1 MSKIPPPTHRHFEI
15 LVPPGKVRERI
26 DVFLT
31 HHVQNATRSKV
42 QQAIKLGLVLVDGK
56 PVRSSH
62 KVSPGEKIDI
72 TIPKPPAPDVVAEDI
87 PLEILYE
94 DDHLIIVNK
103 PAGMVTHPA
112 YSNYT
117 GTLVNA
123 LLYHCNNR
131 LSSLNDPT
139 RPGIVHRLD
148 KETSGLM
155 VVAKDDSTHAAL
167 AKQFSRRTIEREYHA
182 IVWGRFSKDEPPGR
196 AGRRHAAD
204 GVAGVK
210 RAPDRPGNNLS
221 GSIEASLG
229 RSKSDRKKIAV
240 MEDGKTAITE
250 YQVLE
255 EFEYLS
261 LVRLKLRTGRTHQI
275 RVHLHHIGHP
285 VFGDPT
291 YGGRRIAW
299 GGTEKKK
306 KEEVQKLLKLIT
318 RQALHAKTLGFLHP
332 ATREKMKFDSELP
345 EDMAEVMKVLR
356 KKVR

>member
-1 MSKIPPPTHRHFEI
+1 MASPTQREI
-15 LVPPGKVRERI
+15 DIVVPPGKIRERI

-42 QQAIKLGLVLVDGK
+42 QQGVKLGLVLVDGK
-56 PVRSSH
+56 AVKSSH
-62 KVSPGEKIDI
+62 KVSPGEVIHV
-72 TIPKPPAPDVVAEDI
+72 TIPKPPAPDVAAENI
-87 PLEILYE
+87 PLEILFE
-94 DDHLIIVNK
+94 DDHLMVVNK

-131 LSSLNDPT
+131 LSALNDPT

-148 KETSGLM
+148 KDTSGLM
-155 VVAKDDSTHAAL
+155 VVAKDDPTHAAL
-167 AKQFSRRTIEREYHA
+167 AKQFSRRTIEREYQA
-182 IVWGRFSKDEPPGR
+182 IVWGRFSEGVPSGR
-196 AGRRHAAD
+196 SGRRQ
-204 GVAGVK
+204 G
-210 RAPDRPGNNLS
+210 RSPDEHGNNLR

-240 MEDGKTAITE
+240 VEDGKTAITE
-250 YQVLE
+250 YEVLE

-306 KEEVQKLLKLIT
+306 KEEVQKLLKLIS
-318 RQALHAKTLGFLHP
+318 RQALHARTIGFVHP
-332 ATREKMKFDSELP
+332 VTREKMKFGSELP
-345 EDMAEVMKVLR
+345 EDMAEVVKILR
-356 KKVR
+356 KNPDPDLQDL